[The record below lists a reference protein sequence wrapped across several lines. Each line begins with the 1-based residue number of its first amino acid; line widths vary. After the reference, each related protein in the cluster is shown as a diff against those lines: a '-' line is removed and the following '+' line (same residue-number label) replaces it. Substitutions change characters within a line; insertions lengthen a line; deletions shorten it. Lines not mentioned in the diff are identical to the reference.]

1 MTNFLRKDTNMNLN
15 EGLLYYLSQAN
26 PREDYFYLIL
36 YAVLTAVVIIV
47 SYLLGSINTAI
58 VVSKLVY
65 KDDIRRHG
73 SGNAGLTNML
83 RTYGKGAAGLTL
95 LGDVMKTVIAVL
107 FAAFF
112 FGFHYVRGVSDYM
125 GVCYLA
131 GLGVVIGHIFP
142 IYYKFKGGKGVLAT
156 ASMALILS
164 PVPFLFLLLIFIIM
178 VAWSKYVSL
187 GSVTVAV
194 LYPVV
199 LTGYFKIVGVGVH
212 GLISLSSI
220 ILAILIV
227 WCHRENLERIS
238 NRTERKI
245 SFRKKKPEPE
255 IIDDDDD
262 DDE

>member
-1 MTNFLRKDTNMNLN
+1 MNLN
-15 EGLLYYLSQAN
+15 EGLLYHLMQTN
-26 PREDYFYLIL
+26 PKEGYFYLIL
-36 YAVLTAVVIIV
+36 FAVMTAVVIIV
-47 SYLLGSINTAI
+47 SYLLGSVNTAI
-58 VVSKLVY
+58 IISKLLY

-73 SGNAGLTNML
+73 SGNAGMTNML

-95 LGDVMKTVIAVL
+95 VGDLMKTVIAIL

-112 FGFHYVRGVSDYM
+112 FGFNYVRGVSDYM
-125 GVCYLA
+125 GICYIA
-131 GLGVVIGHIFP
+131 GLFVVVGHVFP

-164 PVPFLFLLLIFIIM
+164 PVPFLILLLIFILM

-199 LTGYFKIVGVGVH
+199 LTGYFNFVGVGIH
-212 GLISLSSI
+212 GLVSLSSI
-220 ILAILIV
+220 LLAILIV
-227 WCHRENLERIS
+227 WCHRGNLARIS

-245 SFRKKKPEPE
+245 SFGKKPKEPE
-255 IIDDDDD
+255 VN
-262 DDE
+262 DEDEDEE